1 MGRSPDPGSG
11 LRRYDGPEAITFGY
25 SMAADTITLALN
37 GEVPVD
43 DFSRAIEHFARLVS
57 TLTEEVGRGVRISW
71 VVDQLE
77 AGSAITTIRGEADD
91 LASVERVVRAY
102 ADVGEALAERRPIPF
117 SPKVADE
124 ARAIVRLLGKSITS
138 VRFET
143 DETDTVIVSPDVQP
157 QHLPKIIGYGAVEGR
172 VQTLSSRGRLRF
184 TLYDAL
190 NDRAVICYVDEDR
203 AELMRKIWGRRV
215 IVEGLLTRDP
225 ATGQPQTVRSVTR
238 IEELPDNEP
247 GSYRRAIGAL
257 RGRPLGLSPEDA
269 IRRLRDAG

>member
-1 MGRSPDPGSG
+1 ME
-11 LRRYDGPEAITFGY
+11 LRRLRFVHN
-25 SMAADTITLALN
+25 MATDTITLALN
-37 GEVPVD
+37 GDVAID
-43 DFSRAIEHFARLVS
+43 DFSRAIEHFGRLVS
-57 TLTEEVGRGVRISW
+57 ALTQEVGRGVQIAW

-77 AGSAITTIRGEADD
+77 AGSAITTIRGEAEDP
-91 LASVERVVRAY
+91 ASVERVVRAF
-102 ADVGEALAERRPIPF
+102 ADVGEALAEQRPIPF

-124 ARAIVRLLGKSITS
+124 ARAIVRVVGKSITS

-143 DETDTVIVSPDVQP
+143 PETDAVIVSHDVQAVP
-157 QHLPKIIGYGAVEGR
+157 LPKIIGYGAVEGR
-172 VQTLSSRGRLRF
+172 VQTLSSRGQLRF

-190 NDRAVICYVDEDR
+190 NDRAVICYVDEER
-203 AELMRKIWGRRV
+203 AELMRNIWGRRV

-225 ATGQPQTVRSVTR
+225 ATGQPQTVRAVTR
-238 IEELPDNEP
+238 IEDLPDNEP